1 MSENNHVNTAEVT
14 VYLQEFSNGNK
25 DALDKLYPL
34 VYNELQKGAHRI
46 KKQFYNLD
54 TMNTTAIVHEA
65 YLKLIQAGAA
75 DLKNRAHFFYISA
88 RAMRQILINASLRKQ
103 TLKRG
108 SNPKVMHLDD
118 LQEGI
123 MLSDQTTEDLL
134 LLNDALQKLELQ
146 DERQAA
152 IVECRFFGGMT
163 IEETALA
170 LNISPAT
177 VKRSWSYAKAWL
189 YVELNEQ

>member
-1 MSENNHVNTAEVT
+1 MSGSNQAYTSEVT
-14 VYLQEFSNGNK
+14 LYLQEFSNGNK

-34 VYNELQKGAHRI
+34 VYSELQKGAHRL
-46 KKQFYNLD
+46 KKQFFNLD
-54 TMNTTAIVHEA
+54 TLNTTAIVHEA
-65 YLKLIQAGAA
+65 YLKLIQSSGA

-88 RAMRQILINASLRKQ
+88 RAMRQILINASLRKK

-108 SNPKVMHLDD
+108 SNPKVIHLDD
-118 LQEGI
+118 LQEGLV
-123 MLSDQTTEDLL
+123 LSDRTTEDLL
-134 LLNDALQKLELQ
+134 LLNDALKKLELQ

-163 IEETALA
+163 VDETAIV

-189 YVELNEQ
+189 YVELSEQ

>member
-1 MSENNHVNTAEVT
+1 MSEKNQISPSEITL
-14 VYLQEFSNGNK
+14 YLEELSKGNK
-25 DALDKLYPL
+25 EALDKLYPL
-34 VYNELQKGAHRI
+34 VYKELQRGAHRL
-46 KKQFYNLD
+46 KKQFFNLD
-54 TMNTTAIVHEA
+54 TLNTTALVHET
-65 YLKLIQAGAA
+65 YLKLLQSGTT

-88 RAMRQILINASLRKQ
+88 RAMRQILINASLRKR

-108 SNPKVMHLDD
+108 DNQKLLDLD
-118 LQEGI
+118 ELEERLV
-123 MLSDQTTEDLL
+123 LSDRTSEDLL
-134 LLNDALQKLELQ
+134 LLNDALKKLELQ

-163 IEETALA
+163 IEETAIV

-189 YVELNEQ
+189 YVQLNEQ

>member
-1 MSENNHVNTAEVT
+1 MSENNHLNTAEVT
-14 VYLQEFSNGNK
+14 VYLKEFSNGNK

-34 VYNELQKGAHRI
+34 VYQELQKGAHRI

-54 TMNTTAIVHEA
+54 TLNTTAIVHEA
-65 YLKLIQAGAA
+65 YLKLIQAGSA
-75 DLKNRAHFFYISA
+75 DLKSRAHFFYISA

-108 SNPKVMHLDD
+108 SNPKILHLDD
-118 LQEGI
+118 LQEGL

-134 LLNDALQKLELQ
+134 LLNDALKKLELQ

-163 IEETALA
+163 IEETAIA

>member
-1 MSENNHVNTAEVT
+1 MSGSNQAYTSEVT
-14 VYLQEFSNGNK
+14 LYLQEFSNGNK

-34 VYNELQKGAHRI
+34 VYSELQKGAHRL
-46 KKQFYNLD
+46 KKQFFNLD
-54 TMNTTAIVHEA
+54 TLNTTAIVHEA
-65 YLKLIQAGAA
+65 YLKLIQSSGAN
-75 DLKNRAHFFYISA
+75 LKNRAHFFYISA
-88 RAMRQILINASLRKQ
+88 RAMRQILINASLRKK

-108 SNPKVMHLDD
+108 SNAKVVHLDD
-118 LQEGI
+118 LQEGLV
-123 MLSDQTTEDLL
+123 LSDRTTEDLL
-134 LLNDALQKLELQ
+134 LLNDALKKLELQ

-163 IEETALA
+163 VDETAIA

-189 YVELNEQ
+189 YVELSEQ

>member
-1 MSENNHVNTAEVT
+1 MSEKNQISPSEITL
-14 VYLQEFSNGNK
+14 YLEELSKGNK
-25 DALDKLYPL
+25 EALDKLYPL
-34 VYNELQKGAHRI
+34 VYKELQRGAHRI

-54 TMNTTAIVHEA
+54 TLNTTALVHET
-65 YLKLIQAGAA
+65 YLKLLQSGAT

-88 RAMRQILINASLRKQ
+88 RAMRQILINASLRKR
-103 TLKRG
+103 TVKRG
-108 SNPKVMHLDD
+108 DNQKLLHLDE
-118 LQEGI
+118 LEERLV
-123 MLSDQTTEDLL
+123 LSDRTSEDLL
-134 LLNDALQKLELQ
+134 LLNDALKKLELQ

-163 IEETALA
+163 IEETAIA

-189 YVELNEQ
+189 YVQLNEQ

>member
-1 MSENNHVNTAEVT
+1 MSEKNQISPSEITL
-14 VYLQEFSNGNK
+14 YLEELSKGNK
-25 DALDKLYPL
+25 EALDKLYPL
-34 VYNELQKGAHRI
+34 VYKELQSGAHRL

-54 TMNTTAIVHEA
+54 TLNTTALVHET
-65 YLKLIQAGAA
+65 YLKLLQSGAT
-75 DLKNRAHFFYISA
+75 DLKSRAHFFYISA
-88 RAMRQILINASLRKQ
+88 RAMRQILINASLRKR

-108 SNPKVMHLDD
+108 DNQKLLDLD
-118 LQEGI
+118 ELEERLV
-123 MLSDQTTEDLL
+123 LSDRTSEDLL
-134 LLNDALQKLELQ
+134 LLNDALKKLELQ

-163 IEETALA
+163 IEETAIV

-189 YVELNEQ
+189 YVQLNEQ